1 MEKGG
6 SMAQMK
12 QKPSD
17 VDGEDGDDNDFETKK
32 AKLSLAK
39 GKENKKR
46 QVLSPSK
53 WFNVT
58 LTESEVIKSS

>member
-12 QKPSD
+12 QNPSN
-17 VDGEDGDDNDFETKK
+17 VDGEDSDDNNFETKK

-39 GKENKKR
+39 GKKTRNAR
-46 QVLSPSK
+46 
-53 WFNVT
+53 
-58 LTESEVIKSS
+58 